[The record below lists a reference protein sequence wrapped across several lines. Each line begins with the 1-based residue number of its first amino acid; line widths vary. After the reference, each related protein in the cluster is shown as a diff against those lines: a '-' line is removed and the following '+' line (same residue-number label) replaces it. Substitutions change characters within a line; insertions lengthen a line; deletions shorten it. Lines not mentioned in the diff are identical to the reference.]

1 MKQYEIEIKLFV
13 KNLKQLI
20 QDLKTL
26 GFQKE
31 VLKRE
36 EDVYFYSR
44 HYDIKKRDEALRIRK
59 STNLMTNQIK
69 TQLNFKGPKLDKIS
83 MSRKELEIEIENASI
98 MEEIL
103 QNLDFGKAAFVCKTR
118 QYMRR
123 NDITACIDQVENL
136 GNFLELE
143 ILAES
148 KDQKEKSLKR
158 IEGILEN
165 LGYSM
170 EDTTQTSYLSMLMN
184 QEK

>member
-103 QNLDFGKAAFVCKTR
+103 QNLDFEKAAYVCKTR

-148 KDQKEKSLKR
+148 KEQKEKSLKR
-158 IEGILEN
+158 IEEILEN